1 MVLATP
7 RLWVWLP
14 GNACFWTEEC
24 CNCFYPYNESH
35 WGPNKHRIPL
45 YIKKL
50 KHSSK
55 YLLFLFYRRM
65 FYKFEVKFPF
75 LGEPSLQE
83 KQWNNDFHSVWEL
96 DICLHS
102 VSFPNLSQKNER
114 LQKKRHLWM
123 TVVTTCLALFEGWKH
138 PLLSLQTENQNI
150 SPACLLP
157 SSALPHTAMFLSP
170 ALCPRSYH
178 SWDALYCTLI
188 FHKRTCMCLFA
199 QRKHSRTSNSPY
211 MYHLVSNI

>member
-102 VSFPNLSQKNER
+102 VSFPNLSQKM
-114 LQKKRHLWM
+114 KGCKRRGTFGWLLWRH
-123 TVVTTCLALFEGWKH
+123 VS
-138 PLLSLQTENQNI
+138 LSLRDESTLSFLSRQKTRTFHQHVSFPHLPYLTQQCFCLPPFVPGLTTAETHCTALW
-150 SPACLLP
+150 SFTREPACAFLP
-157 SSALPHTAMFLSP
+157 KENTQELQILHI
-170 ALCPRSYH
+170 
-178 SWDALYCTLI
+178 CTI
-188 FHKRTCMCLFA
+188 
-199 QRKHSRTSNSPY
+199 
-211 MYHLVSNI
+211 